1 MPKISAITLFLLLTF
16 LPCNDATAT
25 EFRVTVTFSDTEI
38 SVISSYYR
46 EHIKTEKS
54 KGKPKKALPPGI
66 EKNLAWG
73 KPLPPGIA
81 KQMLP
86 GDLIAGLPPVPDG
99 FERIIV
105 AGKVLLVEIATQVV
119 HDILEDL
126 LFD

>member
-1 MPKISAITLFLLLTF
+1 MPKISVITLFLLLAF
-16 LPCNDATAT
+16 LSCKDATADD
-25 EFRVTVTFSDTEI
+25 FRVSVTFSNTEI

-46 EHIKTEKS
+46 EHVKTEKR

-66 EKNLAWG
+66 EKNLARG

-99 FERIIV
+99 FERIII

-126 LFD
+126 LLD